1 MLRPLAL
8 PFMRTQMT
16 TDWIFETKDQKAFAP
31 SAEPDLEL
39 VDTRFAKQLE
49 KIPDKM
55 AFKIGEVAR
64 LIGVKTYVLRYWE
77 TEFEALNPKKSRNNQ
92 RVYEKKDVV
101 MVMMIKKLLYEDR
114 FSIEGAK
121 TALRKLKKDTRK
133 ATEIRQLGSHLEQ
146 VTDQL
151 RDLVDEISRVKVLF
165 NAE

>member
-1 MLRPLAL
+1 
-8 PFMRTQMT
+8 MT
-16 TDWIFETKDQKAFAP
+16 TDYIFETKDEKRFAP
-31 SAEPDLEL
+31 SSQPDFDL

-101 MVMMIKKLLYEDR
+101 MVMMIKKLLYDDR

-121 TALRKLKKDTRK
+121 SALKKLKKDTKK
-133 ATEIRQLGSHLEQ
+133 ATEIRNLGNHLEQ
-146 VTDQL
+146 ITDL
-151 RDLVDEISRVKVLF
+151 ARNLLDDIGRVKKVLSEF
-165 NAE
+165 GSCEELANRLK

>member
-1 MLRPLAL
+1 
-8 PFMRTQMT
+8 MT
-16 TDWIFETKDQKAFAP
+16 TDWIFETKDQKAYAP

-165 NAE
+165 SAE

>member
-1 MLRPLAL
+1 
-8 PFMRTQMT
+8 MT

-31 SAEPDLEL
+31 STEPDLEL